1 MRKPAEITR
10 EVDLEEL
17 KRREK
22 GTKDFKEKKRLMGI
36 RLKLEGYPLKK
47 IMEIIP
53 VSQSGLLTWVNDFNK
68 EGYEGLKSRKPKG
81 REKFLSED
89 QTAIVKGWLDNGPK
103 DTHDCVFWTGAK
115 LIKAIEKEFGVT
127 YSSSGIYE
135 LLKDLGYSRQVV
147 KTRHYK
153 CDPEKV
159 EEFKKNFPVWSRR

>member
-1 MRKPAEITR
+1 MRAMAEITR
-10 EVDLEEL
+10 EVGLEEL

-22 GTKDFKEKKRLMGI
+22 VTRDLKEKKRLMGI

-53 VSQSGLLTWVNDFNK
+53 VSQSGLLAWINAFNRD
-68 EGYEGLKSRKPKG
+68 GYEGLKTRKPRGKI
-81 REKFLSED
+81 RFLNQEQVD
-89 QTAIVKGWLDNGPK
+89 IVRGWLDEGPSEC
-103 DTHDCVFWTGAK
+103 HDCCFWTGAK
-115 LIKAIEKEFGVT
+115 LIEAVEKEFGIS

-147 KTRHYK
+147 KTRHHK